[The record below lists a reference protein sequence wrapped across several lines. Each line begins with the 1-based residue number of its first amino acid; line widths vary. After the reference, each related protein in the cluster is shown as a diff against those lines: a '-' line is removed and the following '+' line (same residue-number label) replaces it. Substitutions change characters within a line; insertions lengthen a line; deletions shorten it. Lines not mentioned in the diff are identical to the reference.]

1 MIPRILLR
9 SRSPLGSS
17 VLLADPGRR
26 MGYGF
31 STQSEGVTLEAPGR
45 TSSGERGSTQ
55 QCVPQTAAGFRPEP
69 HSPISH
75 TPDPRTPVGAHLA
88 GKCDQQ
94 LSGGGSSAISLS
106 TRLLALPLKLLSIN
120 PWEGGGDYCRH
131 LEQSLWQ
138 EWAPGY
144 PVLSSSGMAG
154 ITDSCQSS
162 VPSFLL
168 HSGVDVAF
176 TQETRLPVI
185 SAGDVRASSCHPD
198 TTVPFFSSRILI
210 TRMGAK
216 NHLLWTSPGFSCL
229 QGGQT
234 LEPQSQMEKVP

>member
-1 MIPRILLR
+1 MCTTD
-9 SRSPLGSS
+9 SRRLQ
-17 VLLADPGRR
+17 A
-26 MGYGF
+26 
-31 STQSEGVTLEAPGR
+31 
-45 TSSGERGSTQ
+45 
-55 QCVPQTAAGFRPEP
+55 
-69 HSPISH
+69 
-75 TPDPRTPVGAHLA
+75 RTPQSYCSHPRSQDTRG
-88 GKCDQQ
+88 CP
-94 LSGGGSSAISLS
+94 LSRQVWPAVEWGGSSAISLS

-138 EWAPGY
+138 EWTPSY

-198 TTVPFFSSRILI
+198 TTVPFFSSRILM